1 MEKEKVFNKLTK
13 YFNYDDKVASIAEM
27 VIDGMDSNTFD
38 ELVQCVDDELIYYS
52 DQWALIEYYFR
63 PSDEDISLNAAIEKF
78 IDDLSSF
85 LGCE

>member
-1 MEKEKVFNKLTK
+1 MEKEEVFKLTK

-27 VIDGMDSNTFD
+27 VIDRMDSNTID

-52 DQWALIEYYFR
+52 DQWALIEYYFM

-85 LGCE
+85 LCCE